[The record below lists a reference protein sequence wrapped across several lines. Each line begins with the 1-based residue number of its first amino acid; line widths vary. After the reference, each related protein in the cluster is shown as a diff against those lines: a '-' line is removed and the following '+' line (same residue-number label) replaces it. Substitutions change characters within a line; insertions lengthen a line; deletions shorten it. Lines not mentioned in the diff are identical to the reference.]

1 MYSVGRAQDA
11 AGGVLGGE
19 REGGVTR
26 AQLPTLPDAR
36 RVDPDV
42 EAIRDLLDALTT
54 CQERIARIWPRN
66 RLSVATV
73 LVVLA
78 AERGVE
84 AMMGRVRG

>member
-1 MYSVGRAQDA
+1 VTQRA
-11 AGGVLGGE
+11 
-19 REGGVTR
+19 T
-26 AQLPTLPDAR
+26 LPTLPDAR

-42 EAIRDLLDALTT
+42 EAIRDLLEALVT

-66 RLSVATV
+66 RLGVATV